1 MRRIINNEIEWFKMV
16 YEEFYLHTRYKRG
29 YKEKIDDSGN
39 ICCLVKRMGE
49 S

>member
-1 MRRIINNEIEWFKMV
+1 MQKKLKFGNLADLVLRG
-16 YEEFYLHTRYKRG
+16 FYLHTRYNRC
-29 YKEKIDDSGN
+29 YIEQIDDSGN